1 MHLRPNLGSLL
12 GSLLLLGV
20 STPAQQP
27 PLPTPLPAPGQT
39 PPADPDKPQQT
50 PEQELGELAKEKA
63 RLEREI
69 KYVQERAKNNKVML
83 ANKLRAPTQSFRAI
97 DAGVTKPAAAPPTP
111 QPRFARLPI
120 GDELAKFP
128 QDAMLLVNGRPIN
141 RSVFDAV
148 MTHMKAAGG
157 AEPDNMRAQR
167 VLYDL
172 VAIEAM
178 SGAFAES
185 EAEATL
191 GEVLTEL
198 DKGKSMQELA
208 KKYGTVQAD
217 ADGKIEVTR
226 NSPLGPRFE
235 HIAFET
241 KPGTRARPFRNAR
254 GIVVLNVDSYEKG
267 ATPDLD
273 KVIGTAIQIP
283 FTSDAATLAK
293 AQQMVNLAQMDL
305 VARDAD
311 VLAMLPQRWRQPDAA
326 AAPTPAVSDA
336 GQLREAL
343 TKLEATIA
351 KLATSTEAGA
361 QEQRATLEK
370 QVAQIKE
377 AIKRAEAGAVEV
389 VDESPI
395 KKSDPAPKK
404 N

>member
-1 MHLRPNLGSLL
+1 MHLRLIL

-20 STPAQQP
+20 STTAQQP
-27 PLPTPLPAPGQT
+27 PLPVPLPAPVPT
-39 PPADPDKPQQT
+39 PAADPDKPQQT
-50 PEQELGELAKEKA
+50 PEQQLAELAKEKA

-69 KYVQERAKNNKVML
+69 KYVQDRAKNNKVML
-83 ANKLRAPTQSFRAI
+83 ANKLRAPTQNFRAI

-111 QPRFARLPI
+111 QPRLARLAI
-120 GDELAKFP
+120 GDELASFP
-128 QDAMLLVNGRPIN
+128 QDVMLLVNGRPIN
-141 RSVFDAV
+141 RSSFDAV

-157 AEPDNMRAQR
+157 AEPESMRAQR

-185 EAEATL
+185 EAEGTL

-217 ADGKIEVTR
+217 PDGKVEVTR

-235 HIAFET
+235 YIAFET

-254 GIVVLNVDSYEKG
+254 GIVVLQVDSYEKG

-273 KVIGTAIQIP
+273 KVIGWAIQIP
-283 FTSDAATLAK
+283 FTSDAQTLAK
-293 AQQMVNLAQMDL
+293 AQMTVNLAQMDL
-305 VARDAD
+305 IARDAD
-311 VLAMLPQRWRQPDAA
+311 VLAMLPQRWRQTEAA
-326 AAPTPAVSDA
+326 AAPTAATDVS
-336 GQLREAL
+336 QMREAL
-343 TKLEATIA
+343 TKLEAAIE
-351 KLATSTEAGA
+351 KLASSTEPGA
-361 QEQRATLEK
+361 QEQRAMLEK
-370 QVAQIKE
+370 QAAQIKE
-377 AIKRAEAGAVEV
+377 SIKRVEV
-389 VDESPI
+389 GTVEITDDTPP
-395 KKSDPAPKK
+395 KKVDPAPKK